1 MAAMIRCAQVSPLL
15 LKLLLLLLLKSVI
28 VWQFAGEQNN
38 GTEGKQQ
45 TASHK

>member
-15 LKLLLLLLLKSVI
+15 LKLLLLLLKSVI